1 MAGQDTHKLAY
12 TRKCMILTY
21 FAAPALPELLTFA
34 VAAMIMR
41 QIQLMKTQER
51 KNGMQ
56 DVVQNYIHMNH
67 KL

>member
-1 MAGQDTHKLAY
+1 
-12 TRKCMILTY
+12 MILTY